1 MDLINFVVSL
11 LLVAGAIAML
21 AYAIVGLRQLAHQKR
36 LYRMRMFRLEERIA
50 RDKGL
55 TPTEFRQQF
64 DAELRARRARG

>member
-1 MDLINFVVSL
+1 
-11 LLVAGAIAML
+11 ML